1 MVSCSST
8 DRENQSMLIT
18 WVTAAFIWWDIT
30 NKIKLIQQKHSTEFS
45 YLEMS
50 ILKLY
55 DTEYTSSTG
64 GMYLSTLTFVFHCYW
79 TLYFSSATSQR
90 HILYLYFCTIQ
101 RWCSLKV
108 VVLFVQSCFSNRT
121 FCSVVPSAE
130 NQAQGKQSTPRGWSS
145 TSPSSLLWEKTW
157 RKEWVNI
164 SLCVFVI
171 LCFCVC
177 VCRSVVSNFCL
188 SLDIQGNLE
197 DQIIEANPAM
207 EAFGNA
213 KTIRNDNS
221 SRFVSS
227 VKSW

>member
-1 MVSCSST
+1 
-8 DRENQSMLIT
+8 
-18 WVTAAFIWWDIT
+18 
-30 NKIKLIQQKHSTEFS
+30 
-45 YLEMS
+45 MS
-50 ILKLY
+50 KLKLY
-55 DTEYTSSTG
+55 DTEYPSSTG
-64 GMYLSTLTFVFHCYW
+64 GMYLSTLTFVFYCYW

-121 FCSVVPSAE
+121 FCSVARQWRIRRRE
-130 NQAQGKQSTPRGWSS
+130 NSQHQEGDPVLRHRRCSGRKREERSESTF
-145 TSPSSLLWEKTW
+145 
-157 RKEWVNI
+157 
-164 SLCVFVI
+164 LCVFVI
-171 LCFCVC
+171 LCLCVC

>member
-64 GMYLSTLTFVFHCYW
+64 GMYLSTLTFVFYCYW

-108 VVLFVQSCFSNRT
+108 VVLFVQSCFLTVPFVLSSRQRRIRRRENSQHQEGDPVLRHRRCSGRKREERSEST
-121 FCSVVPSAE
+121 FLSVF
-130 NQAQGKQSTPRGWSS
+130 
-145 TSPSSLLWEKTW
+145 LWFC
-157 RKEWVNI
+157 V
-164 SLCVFVI
+164 SVFV
-171 LCFCVC
+171 CV
-177 VCRSVVSNFCL
+177 
-188 SLDIQGNLE
+188 
-197 DQIIEANPAM
+197 DQ
-207 EAFGNA
+207 
-213 KTIRNDNS
+213 
-221 SRFVSS
+221 SS
-227 VKSW
+227 VTSVCLWIFRAT